1 MSYEE
6 YLKECKAPD
15 EADLDARQQEL
26 LKQIEF
32 CALMRQMWGDDE
44 PR

>member
-1 MSYEE
+1 MTIEE
-6 YLKECKAPD
+6 YDKMCEAPD
-15 EADLDARQQEL
+15 VEELDARQEEL
-26 LKQIEF
+26 LRQIEF